1 MAKEFKGND
10 QRRVWRTALSTLG
23 LLLLLLVAGCGSA
36 PAVPPTSPAIV
47 TQPAAQS
54 TPLGEFATFTV
65 VASGSAPLTYQWN
78 EAGSPLPG
86 ATSAT
91 YVTPA
96 VQASDSGS
104 AFTVVV
110 ANAGGSVTSKSATLT
125 VGPRSPKQ
133 GDLRF
138 NQVDAPAWAE
148 GIQPGGIATRLL
160 PFDQAQY
167 TNFVGGPFQ
176 LGPGLCLQETQYDCQ
191 WFYEAA
197 PLPLGVTG
205 LVYTYQSDAL
215 ENLEP
220 DMASFSTANSIVT
233 TLDEEPANDIFAVG
247 YASTTQTTGF
257 AMTVSNVA
265 LADLESVSTELGAE
279 SQVITAISFNASGQL
294 DVLSYSWQSDPSTVY
309 DAQVA
314 TTTFEAVPS
323 AAQQLAADGYI
334 ITAFG
339 GNSTD
344 GLVLVGTKVHG
355 DTLPRPIIVGSSFE
369 QESAGF
375 AQVALSFYF
384 NGNQEV
390 ANWIFEK

>member
-1 MAKEFKGND
+1 LA
-10 QRRVWRTALSTLG
+10 T
-23 LLLLLLVAGCGSA
+23 GCGSA
-36 PAVPPTSPAIV
+36 PGAAPIQPTIV
-47 TQPAAQS
+47 TQPTAQS
-54 TPLGEFATFTV
+54 TPLGESATFTV
-65 VASGSAPLTYQWN
+65 AASGSAPLTYQWD
-78 EAGSPLPG
+78 EGGSPIPG

-96 VQASDSGS
+96 VQVSDSGS

-110 ANAGGSVTSKSATLT
+110 TNAAGSVTSKSATLT

-148 GIQPGGIATRLL
+148 GIQPGGIATGML
-160 PFDQAQY
+160 PFGQAQY
-167 TNFVGGPFQ
+167 TNYVGGPFQ
-176 LGPGLCLQETQYDCQ
+176 FGPGPCAQGSQYDCE
-191 WFYEAA
+191 WFYDAN
-197 PLPLGVTG
+197 PLPLGVIG
-205 LVYTYQSDAL
+205 FVYSYQSDVI
-215 ENLEP
+215 ENLES
-220 DMASFSTANSIVT
+220 DLASFSTPNSIVM

-265 LADLESVSTELGAE
+265 PADLESVATELGAE

-309 DAQVA
+309 DVQVA

-323 AAQQLAADGYI
+323 AAQQLAAAGYI

-339 GNSTD
+339 GNSTN

-369 QESAGF
+369 EQSAGY

-384 NGNQEV
+384 DGNQEV
-390 ANWIFEK
+390 ANWIFEE

>member
-1 MAKEFKGND
+1 
-10 QRRVWRTALSTLG
+10 
-23 LLLLLLVAGCGSA
+23 
-36 PAVPPTSPAIV
+36 
-47 TQPAAQS
+47 
-54 TPLGEFATFTV
+54 
-65 VASGSAPLTYQWN
+65 
-78 EAGSPLPG
+78 
-86 ATSAT
+86 
-91 YVTPA
+91 

-110 ANAGGSVTSKSATLT
+110 TNAAGSVTSKSATLT

-148 GIQPGGIATRLL
+148 GTQSGAIAPNLL
-160 PFDQAQY
+160 PFEQAQY
-167 TNFVGGPFQ
+167 TNYVGGPFQ
-176 LGPGLCLQETQYDCQ
+176 LGPGLCPQETQYDCE
-191 WFYEAA
+191 WFYEAS

-220 DMASFSTANSIVT
+220 DLASSSTASSIVT

-257 AMTVSNVA
+257 AMTLSNVA
-265 LADLESVSTELGAE
+265 PADLEPAATELGAE
-279 SQVITAISFNASGQL
+279 SQVITAVSFNASGQV

-309 DAQVA
+309 DVQVA
-314 TTTFEAVPS
+314 TTTFEAMPS
-323 AAQQLAADGYI
+323 AAKQLAADGYI

-339 GNSTD
+339 GNSTN
-344 GLVLVGTKVHG
+344 GLVLVGTKVQG

-369 QESAGF
+369 EQSAGF
-375 AQVALSFYF
+375 TQVALSFYF
-384 NGNQEV
+384 EGNQEV